1 MVSGTQDPLDTC
13 SQKYSILTLETRT
26 QVLNEVQQKLHQARG
41 TTASSLL
48 SPALGDEKIGL
59 EPSTMEE
66 ILDKVRRQKSGPSLV
81 PCLLCGLCISK
92 PAFHSVK
99 HLSPLPRVVMD
110 LN

>member
-1 MVSGTQDPLDTC
+1 MVSGTQDLLDFMFPEVFHPD
-13 SQKYSILTLETRT
+13 LGNRT

-59 EPSTMEE
+59 EPSTMEA
-66 ILDKVRRQKSGPSLV
+66 ILDKVRRQRSGPSLV

-110 LN
+110 LK